1 MSRFDLVIA
10 AGSVV
15 DGSRAA
21 EPTSADVGITD
32 GLIAAIGDLAAAD
45 RTRTIDAAG
54 RVVAPGFIDTHTHV
68 EMASLTGHADRFA
81 PVAQGVT
88 TTLIGLDGFGWVGL
102 ADEDRGRWWED
113 MAAIYGPPLS
123 PLPTWPTP
131 REFMRELN
139 AASPTSV
146 VPLVPHGNV
155 RAAAMGSARDPAS
168 PSQMRAM
175 REMVIDWFN
184 AGAVGMS
191 SGLDYLPGRFAG
203 TDEIVE
209 LCEVMAPRG
218 GVYAT
223 HMRISDLGRAG
234 AWREAGE
241 IARRSGVPLRISHE
255 RLDEEGAALLDDVSE
270 HSDVTVDSYLYPA
283 GCTSLAYH
291 VPAEALIDGVT
302 ALSRRLE
309 LDSGFAADLAGHL
322 DERLA
327 GTPGQEAIVAATT
340 SGRFEGRRLS
350 SLASE
355 RGSTVGELA
364 VELLRDEMPCGL
376 LVYIWQNPDAG
387 WHATVARTLADDR
400 TLIASDGVYLGS
412 SAHPRGFGVFP
423 RVLGEFVRRQSLIS
437 LADAVHKM
445 TGKPADAYGLTDRG
459 RIEPGLRAD
468 VTVFDPAVVAGPG
481 DYENPRQQPIGI
493 DIVLINGNEQQRR

>member
-10 AGSVV
+10 AGTVV
-15 DGSRAA
+15 DGNRGA

-32 GLIAAIGDLAAAD
+32 GLIAAVGDLAAAD

-68 EMASLTGHADRFA
+68 EMASLIGHADRFA
-81 PVAQGVT
+81 PIAQGVT
-88 TTLIGLDGFGWVGL
+88 TTLCGLDGFGWVGL
-102 ADEDRGRWWED
+102 ADEDRDRWWQD

-123 PLPTWPTP
+123 PQPAWPSP
-131 REFMRELN
+131 LDYVRQLD

-155 RAAAMGSARDPAS
+155 RAAVMGSARGPAS

-175 REMVIDWFN
+175 REMVIDWFD
-184 AGAVGMS
+184 AGAVGMA
-191 SGLDYLPGRFAG
+191 SGLDYLPGRFAE
-203 TDEIVE
+203 TDELVE

-241 IARRSGVPLRISHE
+241 IARRSGAPLRISHE
-255 RLDEEGAALLDDVSE
+255 RLDEEAARLLDEVSA
-270 HSDVTVDSYLYPA
+270 HNDVTVDSYLYPA

-291 VPAEALIDGVT
+291 VPAGDLIDGVIP
-302 ALSRRLE
+302 LVHRLE
-309 LDSGFAADLAGHL
+309 ADRGFAAELAGHL
-322 DERLA
+322 DQRLT

-340 SGRFEGRRLS
+340 SGRFEGRKLS

-355 RGSTVGELA
+355 RGTTVGEVA
-364 VELLRDEMPCGL
+364 VELLRDEMPCAL
-376 LVYIWQNPDAG
+376 LIYVWQNPDAE
-387 WHATVARTLADDR
+387 WEATVARTLADDR

-412 SAHPRGFGVFP
+412 NAHPRGFGVFP

-437 LADAVHKM
+437 LEDAVHKM

-468 VTVFDPAVVAGPG
+468 VTVFDRAVVDGPG
-481 DYENPRQQPIGI
+481 DYENPRRSPVGI
-493 DIVLINGNEQQRR
+493 DIVLINGNEQKWR

>member
-1 MSRFDLVIA
+1 MTSFDLVIA
-10 AGSVV
+10 DGTVV
-15 DGSRAA
+15 DGSLGA
-21 EPTSADVGITD
+21 EPTSADVGIAD
-32 GLIAAIGDLAAAD
+32 GLIAAVGDLAAAD
-45 RTRTIDAAG
+45 RSRTVDAAG
-54 RVVAPGFIDTHTHV
+54 RVVAPGFIDTHSHV
-68 EMASLTGHADRFA
+68 EMASLTGHPDRFA

-102 ADEDRGRWWED
+102 PERDRGRWWED

-123 PLPTWPTP
+123 PLPAWPTP
-131 REFMRELN
+131 HDFLRDLD
-139 AASPTSV
+139 ASSPTSV

-155 RAAAMGSARDPAS
+155 RAAVMGADQGPAGQ
-168 PSQMRAM
+168 SQMRAM
-175 REMVIDWFN
+175 RQMVSDWFD
-184 AGAVGMS
+184 AGAVGMA

-241 IARRSGVPLRISHE
+241 IAQRSGVALRVSHE
-255 RLDEEGAALLDDVSE
+255 RLDDEAMALLDEVSVLC
-270 HSDVTVDSYLYPA
+270 DVTVDSYLYPA

-291 VPAEALIDGVT
+291 VPAEALVDGVT
-302 ALSRRLE
+302 ALSQRIEADR
-309 LDSGFAADLAGHL
+309 GFAADLAVHL
-322 DERLA
+322 DERLT
-327 GTPGQEAIVAATT
+327 GSPGQEALVAATT
-340 SGRFEGRRLS
+340 SGRFEGRKLS
-350 SLASE
+350 LLASE

-364 VELLRDEMPCGL
+364 VELLRDEMPCAL
-376 LVYIWQNPDAG
+376 LVYIWQSPDAG

-437 LADAVHKM
+437 LSDAVHKM
-445 TGKPADAYGLTDRG
+445 SGKPADAYGLTDRG

-468 VTVFDPAVVAGPG
+468 VAVFDPAAVDGPG
-481 DYENPRQQPIGI
+481 DYEDPRQSPIGV
-493 DIVLINGNEQQRR
+493 DIVLIEGKEQKRR